1 MVSTVCGFE
10 GRSVNGHVATTSR
23 VPSGINAP
31 VQSECA
37 AQDVDPLS
45 ITTCTPP
52 QAEHCQDSLDQNRS
66 TGGGA
71 DTIEMELHGVSS
83 AENSDMSSVDVVN
96 GVSVSTLWSNLSSS
110 EVEELLECDNVFL
123 IYTM

>member
-52 QAEHCQDSLDQNRS
+52 QAEHCQDPLDQNRS

-71 DTIEMELHGVSS
+71 DTIEMELHGVCK
-83 AENSDMSSVDVVN
+83 ALRTVTCPV
-96 GVSVSTLWSNLSSS
+96 
-110 EVEELLECDNVFL
+110 
-123 IYTM
+123 